1 MLGRPCLQAVTAQTT
16 AAHFILLCVAPE
28 ARTYSDAFAMQV
40 VTTISQGKVLW
51 NNGKVSVEPGSGRF
65 IRRQP
70 FAPHI
75 YQGIKEQEARW
86 IADEFPYGPVPV
98 KRQGDRT
105 HEREEL

>member
-1 MLGRPCLQAVTAQTT
+1 M
-16 AAHFILLCVAPE
+16 
-28 ARTYSDAFAMQV
+28 
-40 VTTISQGKVLW
+40 
-51 NNGKVSVEPGSGRF
+51 EPGLGRF

-75 YQGIKEQEARW
+75 YQGMKKQEARW

-98 KRQGDRT
+98 KRQGDRS